1 MEAEW
6 RFLERFVKGKV
17 ELATVV
23 QGLVNQRQPFVISLS
38 STSPIEM
45 DLWETTGG
53 FDFLE
58 MDGYTYGDS
67 EISCGDW
74 TSTPNVISV
83 GNYVDYT
90 TNRLYYGINDD
101 QSEILTLN
109 DISPTSSYGVSLN
122 GLAQPTVSAPGTFVV
137 SSLNYYNCDREI
149 AESMQWQGHPYGGMS
164 GTSMSCP
171 TVSGIIAL
179 WLQADP
185 TLKLNDIKQV
195 LAETSRH
202 DEFTAASPVKWGYG
216 KIDAAAGIEYIKSLT
231 AINTISSDVPKPDSD
246 LWFDITGRCYKSKPT
261 TPGLYIN
268 RGKKVLITDGF

>member
-1 MEAEW
+1 MQDG
-6 RFLERFVKGKV
+6 FVMIYGSISEGKV
-17 ELATVV
+17 NLIAAA
-23 QGLVNQRQPFVISLS
+23 QGILSKRLPFFISLS

-171 TVSGIIAL
+171 TVSGI
-179 WLQADP
+179 
-185 TLKLNDIKQV
+185 
-195 LAETSRH
+195 
-202 DEFTAASPVKWGYG
+202 SPCG
-216 KIDAAAGIEYIKSLT
+216 
-231 AINTISSDVPKPDSD
+231 
-246 LWFDITGRCYKSKPT
+246 CKPT
-261 TPGLYIN
+261 PLLSSTTSSKCSLKPLATMSSP
-268 RGKKVLITDGF
+268 LPAQ